1 MPTSRDVWQRRSTSR
16 QLSTQSRE
24 WGGFYFLDRD
34 SELMNEDGSR
44 YPLNPDL
51 SAALQDAIGAGSPR
65 ALNAF
70 LQELIPS
77 LGIGSMED
85 MPAIPLETLLEGILS

>member
-1 MPTSRDVWQRRSTSR
+1 MTTSRDVWQRQSSR
-16 QLSTQSRE
+16 QHSTQGRE

-44 YPLNPDL
+44 DPLNPEL
-51 SAALQDAIGAGSPR
+51 SQALQDAIGAGSPR

-70 LQELIPS
+70 LQEILPD
-77 LGIGSMED
+77 LGVGSMED
-85 MPAIPLETLLEGILS
+85 LPAIPLETLLEGILS